1 MAWSKPKT
9 DWKPTDYVV
18 TSTENAYNRIIG
30 NISFLKALAD
40 EPFANLTEV
49 DMGEEKTYLSM
60 IYAREMND
68 IENALETLN
77 LETYGF
83 DIGEKQTF
91 RANGSTPLWSE
102 FNRIESAILLL
113 YNTMMA
119 HKEALPR
126 LSFTLGSQK
135 GIKV

>member
-9 DWKPTDYVV
+9 DWTKTDAVV

-30 NISFLKALAD
+30 NIAFLKQLAD
-40 EPFANLTEV
+40 ELFVTSTEV
-49 DMGEEKTYLSM
+49 DLGEEKTYLSM
-60 IYAREMND
+60 IYAREMNN
-68 IENALETLN
+68 IENALDALN

-83 DIGEKQTF
+83 DIGKKQVF

-119 HKEALPR
+119 HKEALQR

-135 GIKV
+135 GIRV